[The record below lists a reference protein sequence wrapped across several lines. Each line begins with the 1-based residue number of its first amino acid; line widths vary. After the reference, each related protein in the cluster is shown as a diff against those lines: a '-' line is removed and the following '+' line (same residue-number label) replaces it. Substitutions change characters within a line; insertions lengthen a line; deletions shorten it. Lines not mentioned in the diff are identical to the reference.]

1 MTTIKDFMKKPA
13 VKPIKKMVN
22 GVWIET
28 EEEIKIWKEI

>member
-1 MTTIKDFMKKPA
+1 MTSLKDFVKKPD

-28 EEEIKIWKEI
+28 EEEIKAWKKI